1 MQLAAHFDLLV
12 AAEMIEETLTLYLLP
27 RQHFKHLK
35 STNMLEYPNEEIRSW
50 TDVVRIFPAAG

>member
-1 MQLAAHFDLLV
+1 
-12 AAEMIEETLTLYLLP
+12 MIEETLTLYLLP

-35 STNMLEYPNEEIRSW
+35 STNMLVYPNEEIRSW